1 MLFILSSVIHIL
13 KVLGRK
19 ERKQWQ
25 TWQST
30 YDMCTANGYNYI
42 KSMQRTKYSLHAVK
56 THHYLAERPKQN
68 VGLFAII
75 RPGEILFS
83 STRRRKLSTF
93 YFFPIHMKDLLIL
106 TINYSWPR
114 YSFYAIK
121 HCTIRAL
128 LLLLFKGLGGQ
139 LLKYGLIRTERHCGI
154 R

>member
-13 KVLGRK
+13 KILGRK

-30 YDMCTANGYNYI
+30 YDMYTVNGYNYI

-68 VGLFAII
+68 VGLFVII

-83 STRRRKLSTF
+83 PTRRRKLSTF
-93 YFFPIHMKDLLIL
+93 YFLKFTWKNMKEFLQWIIFEQALHHFRSNWNGYNDTPI
-106 TINYSWPR
+106 
-114 YSFYAIK
+114 A
-121 HCTIRAL
+121 
-128 LLLLFKGLGGQ
+128 LLLLFK
-139 LLKYGLIRTERHCGI
+139 C
-154 R
+154 